1 MSPEVVAVLAA
12 AAALVDGRRRS
23 IELPA
28 DRALP
33 GGWEAA
39 LERAVQD
46 LRAAAAGQDPAPDE
60 DRL

>member
-1 MSPEVVAVLAA
+1 MSPEVAAVIAA

-23 IELPA
+23 MELPA

-33 GGWEAA
+33 GAWEAA

-46 LRAAAAGQDPAPDE
+46 LRAASAG
-60 DRL
+60 DRP